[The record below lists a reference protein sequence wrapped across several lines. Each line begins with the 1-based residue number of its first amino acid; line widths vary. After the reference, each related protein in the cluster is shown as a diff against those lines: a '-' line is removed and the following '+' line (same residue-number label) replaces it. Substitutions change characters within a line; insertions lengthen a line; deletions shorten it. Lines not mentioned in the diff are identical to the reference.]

1 MEPTRMARITQ
12 RDIARIAGVSQT
24 TVSFVLN
31 DRGEQLARVPE
42 ASRARV
48 LKAIQE
54 TGYVADPIARRLK
67 QGGMGMIGVYTY
79 ESLFPLDREDFF
91 HPFLAGIEEEAQNRD
106 IDLLL
111 LTSGRVGGRRGGLS
125 GGATRLRL
133 ADSCILLGQ
142 RMPREELEFLNA
154 SGFPFVSIGRRDDAG
169 GPVPHVAADYASI
182 VRTLVERA
190 RALGH
195 TRFAYAGH
203 GTGVESYT
211 DRMAGTRAALG
222 DGFLHLVPEEGASAD
237 AWIRRIRDEGVTV
250 VLAEQEEQFAQLR
263 AAARDAGLD
272 VPGDLSLVSLSGSA
286 DPSGWQTGFELPR
299 RDMGRRAVQIL
310 VDGAAETA
318 DQQLLGC
325 EPVPGESLGPV
336 PARG

>member
-1 MEPTRMARITQ
+1 MPRITQ
-12 RDIARIAGVSQT
+12 KDIARLAGVSQT

-31 DRGEQLARVPE
+31 DKGEQLARVPE
-42 ASRARV
+42 ATRARI

-67 QGGMGMIGVYTY
+67 QVGTGMIGVYTY

-125 GGATRLRL
+125 GGTTRLRL

-154 SGFPFVSIGRRDDAG
+154 SGFSFVSVGRRDDAG
-169 GPVPHVAADYASI
+169 GPVPYVAADYASI
-182 VRTLVERA
+182 VRELISCA

-203 GTGVESYT
+203 GEGVESYT
-211 DRMAGTRAALG
+211 DRMAGARAELG
-222 DGFLHLVPEEGASAD
+222 DGFLHLVPGPEASPRE
-237 AWIRRIRDEGVTV
+237 WIRRIATEGVTV
-250 VLAEQEEQFAQLR
+250 VLAEQEEQFVLLQE
-263 AAARDAGLD
+263 AADAEGVA

-286 DPSGWQTGFELPR
+286 DRTGWQAGFELPR

-310 VDGAAETA
+310 IEGDPARREQQLLRCTLVDGA
-318 DQQLLGC
+318 
-325 EPVPGESLGPV
+325 SLAAA
-336 PARG
+336 PA

>member
-1 MEPTRMARITQ
+1 VPRITQ
-12 RDIARIAGVSQT
+12 KDIARLAGVSQT

-31 DRGEQLARVPE
+31 DKGEQLARVPE
-42 ASRARV
+42 STRARI
-48 LKAIQE
+48 LKVIQE

-67 QGGMGMIGVYTY
+67 QVGTGMIGVYTY

-111 LTSGRVGGRRGGLS
+111 LTSGRVDGRRGGLS

-169 GPVPHVAADYASI
+169 GPVPYVGADYATI
-182 VRTLVERA
+182 VCDLIERA

-195 TRFAYAGH
+195 SRFAYAGH
-203 GTGVESYT
+203 GGGVESYT
-211 DRMAGTRAALG
+211 DRIAGVRAELG
-222 DGFLHLVPEEGASAD
+222 DGFLHLVPGQGATA
-237 AWIRRIRDEGVTV
+237 AEWIRRIVDEGVTV
-250 VLAEQEEQFAQLR
+250 VLAEQEEQFALLHD
-263 AAARDAGLD
+263 AAREAGIA
-272 VPGDLSLVSLSGSA
+272 VPDELSLVSLSGSA
-286 DPSGWQTGFELPR
+286 DPAGWQTGFQLPR
-299 RDMGRRAVQIL
+299 RDMGRRAVQFLIE
-310 VDGAAETA
+310 GEAAGGG
-318 DQQLLGC
+318 QQLLPC
-325 EPVPGESLGPV
+325 APVEGASLAAAP
-336 PARG
+336 PARS